1 MGSIHGMGANTYT
14 IQICNIRY
22 ILRGFLTSTKKST
35 DNLHQV
41 YYRAVWQLHCGGGRG
56 DPQRQRHQ
64 LAGGILQRNI

>member
-1 MGSIHGMGANTYT
+1 MERVQIHKQLHIY
-14 IQICNIRY
+14 NIRY
-22 ILRGFLTSTKKST
+22 LEKFLTSTKKST
-35 DNLHQV
+35 DNLYQV